1 MPGLWCVILCVVYK
15 SLSFLGLNIS
25 SGFLFQWHSVMFG
38 FCSIRSVVKYQH
50 KGQFKQEPT
59 HTQTETHS
67 RCLRNTQPHQGRG
80 YNRFLT
86 WINVDMFLFPEPKL
100 FFFFL
105 LPNSGMD
112 WMEIL
117 RCRLVRAPQLPRS
130 IGQSCSRTRQ
140 RSTDADG
147 SASGAGSNSLICKGP
162 DSRHKLTGGAGESTS
177 TPVR

>member
-25 SGFLFQWHSVMFG
+25 RGFLFQWHSVMFG

-100 FFFFL
+100 FFFFPPPKLRDGLNGNSAVSAGAASVNRPEL
-105 LPNSGMD
+105 LTDSAAKH
-112 WMEIL
+112 
-117 RCRLVRAPQLPRS
+117 RRRRQC
-130 IGQSCSRTRQ
+130 Q
-140 RSTDADG
+140 RSRIKQLD
-147 SASGAGSNSLICKGP
+147 L
-162 DSRHKLTGGAGESTS
+162 
-177 TPVR
+177 